1 MKKMYHKLRKG
12 FTLIELLVTMAI
24 FINVITIATGAL
36 YSAQAVNTRLEQTQT
51 VLDGVNL
58 ATEVIV
64 RDIRYGSN
72 FYCDNSSSVP
82 LPVPT
87 LRKSCPYSA
96 GGGNVL
102 VFKPTTALAGTTNQN
117 ADRVAYYLSNGV
129 LYKNEYPSGGTMRT
143 YQVTASNV
151 SIGTLAFY
159 ATGLNS
165 SLGTP
170 SVDYGSLSDNNQPLI
185 TLVISGVT
193 IPQKRSVQPV
203 TFSLQTSASSRTLDK

>member
-1 MKKMYHKLRKG
+1 MKKNPHTFTKG

-72 FYCDNSSSVP
+72 FYCDNSLSVP
-82 LPVPT
+82 TPVPT
-87 LRKSCPYSA
+87 LRKSCPYST

-102 VFKPTTALAGTTNQN
+102 IFKPTTALSGTTDQSL
-117 ADRVAYYLSNGV
+117 DRVAYYLSNGI
-129 LYKNEYPSGGTMRT
+129 LYKNEYPSGGVVKT
-143 YQVTASNV
+143 YQITASDV

-165 SLGTP
+165 SLGLP
-170 SVDYGSLSDNNQPLI
+170 SVDYASTADNNQPLI
-185 TLVISGVT
+185 TLIISGVT
-193 IPQKRSVQPV
+193 IPQKKSVQPV
-203 TFSLQTSASSRTLDK
+203 TFSLETSASSRTLDK